1 MARFSLIRPL
11 DQPTG
16 TRRLLCDLKAA
27 LDDDRFTAL
36 RLIAAYAKSGPLL
49 RLQPRLTAWRG
60 AGKTVEAILGID
72 QRGTSQEALQLPQS

>member
-49 RLQPRLTAWRG
+49 RLQPRSTGW
-60 AGKTVEAILGID
+60 
-72 QRGTSQEALQLPQS
+72 